1 MLHSATMSSTHRF
14 SSPLRL
20 VVAALALVAPS
31 LVTSGVAR
39 AVATTHYVAASG
51 SVGANSSCSSPGYVG
66 ATHASIQAAMN
77 AASAGDTIRICSGT
91 FAVSTRLN
99 VAKSL
104 TISGNG
110 AALTVLD
117 GGGSVQIMIVQDN
130 NIDDANSGDEITVN
144 IDSLTFRNGNAQ
156 QVGSLGECEDG
167 NRCGGGLFAENESR
181 VNISEVLFKDNT
193 SDFIGG
199 GFARFLSANNYPTV
213 PSTINSSTFEGNM
226 AKLDG
231 GAVATLFG
239 FGLTINRSTFHKNG
253 LLDTFWARSAT
264 AVIANFASATI
275 NDSTIVDHE
284 APSGQTVLYGDIT
297 VNRSIVA
304 QVSGSTTSICQGSQ
318 TMSGARANLVTDS
331 SCTGVTQSPAS
342 AGAGNS
348 ARVSLADLKL
358 GDIGYHGYSTRT
370 IPLYQG
376 SAALNYWTGGTCTG
390 TDQRGISVPQGA
402 SCDVGAYE
410 RHASQSLNTPTAW
423 SYGST
428 PLQRTGVTTFP
439 VTTGST
445 DPAGQGVT
453 YSSTTNSVC
462 TVNSSTGALT
472 AVSTG
477 TCTLK
482 ASAPTH
488 LLRDAD
494 STNLTLSIVDAPAT
508 TTTVTPAT
516 TTTVAAPSST
526 TATTAPQ
533 ATTTTVASSQST
545 TVTNATTP
553 VVAPSGSADTAS
565 PSTTAVNRSS
575 AAAVSTTVA
584 PAPAP
589 TTTTTVPAPDAP
601 DAAPGE
607 AGATVDG
614 EEINVDVERT
624 NNALVVSAAD
634 VTATVYGMDAAGE
647 RVALDADGNLRLEQG
662 DSVVVEASGY
672 EPGSEVEIWLRS
684 TPVQLGVRTADAS
697 GAVTGRFAVPSSVD
711 PGDHRVILAGLTAS
725 GADSVIGVG
734 LRIGAYEKED
744 GLNKWL
750 IILPL
755 VLATMLALVIP
766 TTARRRKRANG

>member
-1 MLHSATMSSTHRF
+1 MLHSSTVSTTHRF

-31 LVTSGVAR
+31 LVTTGVAR

-66 ATHASIQAAMN
+66 ATHASIQAAIN
-77 AASAGDTIRICSGT
+77 AASSGDTVRICSGT

-104 TISGNG
+104 TITGNG
-110 AALTVLD
+110 AALSVLD
-117 GGGSVQIMIVQDN
+117 GGGTVQIMIVQDN
-130 NIDDANSGDEITVN
+130 NIDDGNSGDEITVN
-144 IDSLTFRNGNAQ
+144 INALTFQNGNAQ

-181 VNISEVLFKDNT
+181 VNVTDVHFKDNR
-193 SDFIGG
+193 SNFIGG
-199 GFARFLSANNYPTV
+199 GFARFLSANNYPNV
-213 PSTINSSTFEGNM
+213 PSTINSSTFEGNT
-226 AKLDG
+226 ALLDG
-231 GAVATLFG
+231 GAIATLFG
-239 FGLTINRSTFHKNG
+239 FGLTINRSTFHQNG
-253 LLDTFWARSAT
+253 LENTHMARSAT
-264 AVIANFASATI
+264 AIIANFANATV

-297 VNRSIVA
+297 LNRTLVA
-304 QVSGSTTSICQGSQ
+304 QVTGSTTSICNGSQ
-318 TMSGARANLVTDS
+318 TMSGGRANLVTDG

-348 ARVSLADLKL
+348 ARVSYADLKL
-358 GDIGYHGYSTRT
+358 GTIGYHGYDTRT
-370 IPLYQG
+370 VPLFAG
-376 SAALNYWTGGTCTG
+376 SAALNFWTGGSCTG
-390 TDQRGISVPQGA
+390 SDQRGISVPQGS

-410 RHASQSLNTPTAW
+410 RHASQSLNTPTTW

-439 VTTGST
+439 VTTAST

-453 YSSTTNSVC
+453 YSSTTTSVC
-462 TVNSSTGALT
+462 TVNASTGALT

-477 TCTLK
+477 SCTLK

-508 TTTVTPAT
+508 TTTVAPAT

-526 TATTAPQ
+526 TSTAVPP
-533 ATTTTVASSQST
+533 ATTTTVASSQT
-545 TVTNATTP
+545 TTAPGATTP

-565 PSTTAVNRSS
+565 PSTTALNRGSV
-575 AAAVSTTVA
+575 AAVPTTVA
-584 PAPAP
+584 PVPT

-614 EEINVDVERT
+614 EEIDVEVERS

-634 VTATVYGMDAAGE
+634 VTATVYGMNTAGE
-647 RVALDADGNLRLEQG
+647 RVALDADGNLRLEEG

-697 GAVTGRFAVPSSVD
+697 GAVTGKFAVPSSVD
-711 PGDHRVILAGLTAS
+711 PGDHRVILSGLTAAGGKS
-725 GADSVIGVG
+725 IIGVG

-750 IILPL
+750 IIVPL
-755 VLATMLALVIP
+755 VLATILALVIP

>member
-1 MLHSATMSSTHRF
+1 MSTTRRF
-14 SSPLRL
+14 SSSLRL
-20 VVAALALVAPS
+20 ATAALVLVGSS
-31 LVTSGVAR
+31 LASSGVVR

-66 ATHASIQAAMN
+66 ATHASIQAAVN
-77 AASAGDTIRICSGT
+77 AASSGDTIRICSGT

-99 VAKSL
+99 IAKSL
-104 TISGNG
+104 TITGNG

-130 NIDDANSGDEITVN
+130 NIDDGNSGDEITVN
-144 IDSLTFRNGNAQ
+144 INSLTFRNGYAQ

-181 VNISEVLFKDNT
+181 VNVTDVHFKDNR
-193 SDFIGG
+193 SNFIGG
-199 GFARFLSANNYPTV
+199 GFARFLSANNYPNV
-213 PSTINSSTFEGNM
+213 PSTINSSTFEGNT
-226 AKLDG
+226 ALLDG
-231 GAVATLFG
+231 GAIATLFG
-239 FGLTINRSTFHKNG
+239 FGLTVNRSTFHQNG
-253 LLDTFWARSAT
+253 LENTHMARSAT
-264 AVIANFASATI
+264 AVIANFANATI
-275 NDSTIVDHE
+275 NDSTIVDHD

-297 VNRSIVA
+297 LNRTLVA
-304 QVSGSTTSICQGSQ
+304 QLTGSTTSICNGSQ
-318 TMSGARANLVTDS
+318 TMSGGRANLVTDG

-348 ARVSLADLKL
+348 ARVTYADLKL
-358 GDIGYHGYSTRT
+358 GAIGYHGYDTRT
-370 IPLYQG
+370 IPLFAG
-376 SAALNYWTGGTCTG
+376 SAALNYWTGGSCTG

-410 RHASQSLNTPTAW
+410 RHASQGLNTPTTW

-428 PLQRTGVTTFP
+428 PLQRNGATVFP
-439 VTTGST
+439 VVSGST

-453 YSSTTNSVC
+453 YASTTTSVC
-462 TVNSSTGALT
+462 TVNASTGALT

-477 TCTLK
+477 TCTLT

-488 LLRDAD
+488 LQRDAD
-494 STNLTLSIVDAPAT
+494 STSLTLTIVNAPAT
-508 TTTVTPAT
+508 TTTASTTTSTTVAPSTTAAPATTAPSGT
-516 TTTVAAPSST
+516 TTTVAA
-526 TATTAPQ
+526 
-533 ATTTTVASSQST
+533 SQT
-545 TVTNATTP
+545 TVTPQATTP
-553 VVAPSGSADTAS
+553 VVAPSGSAGDDSTA
-565 PSTTAVNRSS
+565 TTVARVSG
-575 AAAVSTTVA
+575 AATTVA
-584 PAPAP
+584 PAASTTVAP

-614 EEINVDVERT
+614 EEIDARVERT

-634 VTATVYGMDAAGE
+634 VTATVYGMDAAGG
-647 RVALDADGNLRLEQG
+647 RVALDADGNLRLDEG
-662 DSVVVEASGY
+662 DSVVVEATGY

-697 GAVTGRFAVPSSVD
+697 GAITGKFPVPASVQ
-711 PGDHRVILAGLTAS
+711 PGDHRVILAGLTES
-725 GADSVIGVG
+725 GSDSVLGVG
-734 LRIGAYEKED
+734 LRIGAYGKES